1 MFGRYGEFLYYGV
14 LSRMSKTD
22 GYQDQWFENQVTL
35 TLIVMF
41 VSLLYFDILNI
52 SSNTEIKLVETVN
65 PPFLKEVLLFV
76 ALGVWL

>member
-1 MFGRYGEFLYYGV
+1 MFGRYGEFLYYGAS
-14 LSRMSKTD
+14 SRMSKTD
-22 GYQDQWFENQVTL
+22 GYQDQGFENQVTL
-35 TLIVMF
+35 TLIVMS

-52 SSNTEIKLVETVN
+52 SSNTEIKLVETAN